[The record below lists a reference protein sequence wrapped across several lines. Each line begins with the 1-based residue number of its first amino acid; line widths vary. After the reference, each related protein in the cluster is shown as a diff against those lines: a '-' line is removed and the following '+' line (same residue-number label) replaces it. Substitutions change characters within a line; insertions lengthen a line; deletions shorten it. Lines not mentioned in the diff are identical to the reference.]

1 MADRILFHA
10 CANDN
15 TISVRTYAPGT
26 RSPQHFYITYDELDR
41 LQCCGRIIVSDIH
54 SFAKIRLDE
63 RHDRVTFDFTWLIG
77 HVHDRVEG
85 AEQSVHLHWSRFQAF
100 IQDCRLP
107 DGPKEFR
114 AVSLDAHKGRPKLV
128 FDGNRDNLKAAIS
141 DQRVRHKLGK
151 ALMANFNWSDSEEV
165 HIYNDFVPYSFFWRE
180 FRNGRPCLCGGLILH
195 GQEDMSKAY
204 YGIHT

>member
-15 TISVRTYAPGT
+15 TISVRTYAPGKK
-26 RSPQHFYITYDELDR
+26 SPQHFYITYDELDR
-41 LQCCGRIIVSDIH
+41 LQCRGRIITNDSH
-54 SFAKIRLDE
+54 SFVQMRLDE
-63 RHDRVTFDFTWLIG
+63 RRDRVTFDFTWLTG

-85 AEQSVHLHWSRFQAF
+85 TEQTVNLHWSKFQAF

-114 AVSLDAHKGRPKLV
+114 AISLDMSRHRPRLV
-128 FDGNRDNLKAAIS
+128 FSGNRDNLKAAIGN
-141 DQRVRHKLGK
+141 RCIRHKLGK
-151 ALMANFNWSDSEEV
+151 ALMANFNWSGADEV
-165 HIYNDFVPYSFFWRE
+165 HIYNDIVPYSFFFRE
-180 FRNGRPCLCGGLILH
+180 YRNGRPCLCGGLILH